1 MDLTQWLA
9 YIETLHPRT
18 IELGLESVRA
28 LGERANILNPD
39 MKVVLVAGTN
49 GKGTT
54 LFALEKLLTAGSQKV
69 ACYTSPHLCRF
80 NERITIKG
88 QEVSD
93 SMLLEAFEAIEH
105 FRQKSP
111 LTYFE
116 FTTLAAFYLFKKFE
130 NNIDVLLCEVG
141 LGGRLDA
148 VNVLSPDLSVIT
160 TIDYD
165 HQAWLGNDLESIAYE
180 KAGILREQKPCVLG
194 EGVTQNSVAQQVKT
208 LNSTCYSTNREFGWQ
223 HEQSD
228 SWFFGKNQVKVPQND
243 LPKNSV
249 SCALAAYNILRKKIC
264 LPELSKIIGCLTN
277 IAMQGRYQ
285 CIAKQPNVI
294 LDVAHNKQ
302 SCEHLKMKLL
312 QSKVQG
318 RRWAIFSMLNDKPI
332 VEVAQ
337 LFKNLFAGWI
347 LVGLDVPRATSIQQL
362 KQAFEIN
369 AIDNVVAFERLS
381 QAMRYALQMTDKKD
395 EIIVFGSFHL
405 VGDAITHFEEAHQ
418 QCAMN

>member
-1 MDLTQWLA
+1 MDLAQWLA
-9 YIETLHPRT
+9 YIETLHPST
-18 IELGLESVRA
+18 IELGLESVKA
-28 LGERANILNPD
+28 VGERANVLNPD
-39 MKVVLVAGTN
+39 MKVVLLAGTN

-54 LFALEKLLTAGSQKV
+54 LYALEKLLNAGSQKV

-80 NERITIKG
+80 NERITING

-105 FRQKSP
+105 CRHKSP

-116 FTTLAAFYLFKKFE
+116 FTTLAAFYLFKKLE
-130 NNIDVLLCEVG
+130 NDIDVLLCEVG

-165 HQAWLGNDLESIAYE
+165 HQAWLGNDLESIANE
-180 KAGILREQKPCVLG
+180 KAGILRAQQPCVLG
-194 EGVTQNSVAQQVKT
+194 EGVTQKSVAEKVKT
-208 LNSTCYSTNREFGWQ
+208 LNSPCYSTNKDFGWQ
-223 HEQSD
+223 HDQLR
-228 SWFFGKNQVKVPQND
+228 SWFFGKNQVKIPQND

-249 SCALAAYNILRKKIC
+249 SCALAAYNILRTQIS
-264 LPELSKIIGCLTN
+264 LPELKSVIGCLTN
-277 IAMQGRYQ
+277 IAMPGRFQ

-294 LDVAHNKQ
+294 LDVAHNLQ
-302 SCEHLKMKLL
+302 SCEHLKKKLL

-318 RRWAIFSMLNDKPI
+318 KRWAIFSMLDDKPMVEI
-332 VEVAQ
+332 VR
-337 LFKNLFAGWI
+337 LFKDLFAGWI
-347 LVGLDVPRATSIQQL
+347 LVGLDVPRATSVQQL
-362 KQAFEIN
+362 KQALLIS
-369 AIDNVVAFERLS
+369 AIDNVIAYEQLS
-381 QAMRYALQMTDKKD
+381 QAMRYALQVADKKD